1 MRRVVLAAVALA
13 AAGGS
18 SAPEQPFPGS
28 LAVRQGHLR
37 ATLDVSAAF
46 PPEVERTVH
55 DGLTHVVAMHVSV
68 APEAGGA
75 PLAVWA
81 REVEVLW
88 DVWEERYSVTATDP
102 EHPRGR
108 TLRFRDFKALRGFL
122 AEAGDLDLGP
132 TAALGGGRWVVIARV
147 ELNPVKELRERT
159 RELVRGQRGG
169 QGADG
174 GTPSVLGAMAS
185 YLLGGA
191 GGEGQARFFRSRPFV
206 VRDGTVK

>member
-1 MRRVVLAAVALA
+1 MRRAALA
-13 AAGGS
+13 ALALAAIGS
-18 SAPEQPFPGS
+18 SPVPEQPFPGS
-28 LAVRQGHLR
+28 LAVKQGRLR
-37 ATLDVSAAF
+37 ATLDLSAAF
-46 PPEVERTVH
+46 PPELERTVR

-68 APEAGGA
+68 APEGGGA
-75 PLAVWA
+75 PVAIWA

-88 DVWEERYSVTATDP
+88 DVWEERFSVTATDP
-102 EHPRGR
+102 EHPRGHA
-108 TLRFRDFKALRGFL
+108 LRFRDFKALRGFL
-122 AEAGDLDLGP
+122 SDERDLALGP
-132 TAALGGGRWVVIARV
+132 TAALGGGRWVVVARV

-174 GTPSVLGAMAS
+174 GSPSVLGAMAS

-206 VRDGTVK
+206 VRDGTLK